1 MKHIFPPDNQVGPVA
16 NPALIFTG
24 TMNYL
29 FLFTFFNSFHGPVNP
44 ANFHFC
50 MIFAK
55 VKLEGMLHNF
65 SWSTVYLQQISP
77 TGITVKSSIVSALL

>member
-1 MKHIFPPDNQVGPVA
+1 MMMKHIFPPDNQVGPVA

-44 ANFHFC
+44 ASFHFC
-50 MIFAK
+50 MI
-55 VKLEGMLHNF
+55 
-65 SWSTVYLQQISP
+65 
-77 TGITVKSSIVSALL
+77 SA